1 MPFSSKA
8 GKLIIRSWIQ
18 PVAHDINTVL
28 DVGAGSGTY
37 KHLLAEKRNMLTHS
51 TWIGVEV
58 WQDYI
63 TRFDL
68 TNRYNT
74 LINQD
79 VREIDWTSLGNID
92 LTIVGDI
99 LEHMT
104 KEDAETLIRNIMNQS
119 KICIISIPVV
129 HYPQGEE
136 FGNPYEVHVKDDW
149 SNSEVLDTFKQYI
162 KKSEVDGEI
171 GVYWL
176 EK

>member
-1 MPFSSKA
+1 
-8 GKLIIRSWIQ
+8 
-18 PVAHDINTVL
+18 
-28 DVGAGSGTY
+28 
-37 KHLLAEKRNMLTHS
+37 MLTHS

>member
-1 MPFSSKA
+1 
-8 GKLIIRSWIQ
+8 
-18 PVAHDINTVL
+18 
-28 DVGAGSGTY
+28 
-37 KHLLAEKRNMLTHS
+37 
-51 TWIGVEV
+51 
-58 WQDYI
+58 
-63 TRFDL
+63 
-68 TNRYNT
+68 
-74 LINQD
+74 
-79 VREIDWTSLGNID
+79 
-92 LTIVGDI
+92 
-99 LEHMT
+99 MT